1 MRIFV
6 ALELP
11 EKTKE
16 NLARSAEQL
25 KQFATKGKFV
35 EKQNYHVT
43 LHFLGEVAETDLI
56 YVQSAMDGVRNL
68 PAPKVALHQFSVL
81 RGGDVVCAKI
91 RHDGALTALHDNL
104 GNLLE
109 RNGFGVEHR
118 AYRPHV
124 TLVRNYG
131 FSLPFSEVT
140 KSVDVFN
147 KQFFATEVVLYQGVL
162 GNQGPTYTEL
172 YRVSLP
178 CANID

>member
-16 NLARSAEQL
+16 NLARSANQL
-25 KQFATKGKFV
+25 RQFATKGKFV
-35 EKQNYHVT
+35 ETENYHAT
-43 LHFLGEVAETDLI
+43 LHFLGEVAENDLI

-68 PAPKVALHQFSVL
+68 PAPKIALHQFSIL

-91 RHDGALTALHDNL
+91 RHDGALTTLHDTL
-104 GNLLE
+104 GKLLE
-109 RNGFGVEHR
+109 RNGFDVEHR

-147 KQFFATEVVLYQGVL
+147 KQFFATEVVLFKSEL
-162 GNQGPTYTEL
+162 SHSGPTYTEL
-172 YRVSLP
+172 YRVSL
-178 CANID
+178 ATGEI